1 MAEHWR
7 RNNYTLTEVHVLKD
21 STAHPTQLVLQE
33 KGGGNKVIIEVH
45 RSTDPLR
52 FFPFTNFD
60 ADRWHSDV
68 KQKLA
73 VFV

>member
-21 STAHPTQLVLQE
+21 ATAHPTQLVLQE

-45 RSTDPLR
+45 KSKDPLH
-52 FFPFTNFD
+52 FVLFTNVD
-60 ADRWHSDV
+60 ADGWHCDV